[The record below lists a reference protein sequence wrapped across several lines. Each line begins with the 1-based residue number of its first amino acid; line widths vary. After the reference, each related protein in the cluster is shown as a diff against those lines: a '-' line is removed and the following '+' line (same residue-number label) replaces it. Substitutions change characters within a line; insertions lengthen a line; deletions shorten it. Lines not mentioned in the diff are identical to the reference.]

1 MNSKRGQAASTDRP
15 FAYVSLWACSLFVSW
30 LLCTPVGAQAEM
42 LSGRVVVVLDGDTI
56 EVVHNNR
63 NKDSERIRLNGID
76 CPEKG
81 QAYGNKAKQATSQL
95 VLGKAVS
102 IQTHG
107 VDTYGLTMADV
118 FLPDGMNVNLELVRN
133 GWCWWYQQYAPDN
146 VIFAELQ
153 RRARRAGIGLWAD
166 PRPVPP
172 WEWRKRNGGALK
184 QRAVSN

>member
-1 MNSKRGQAASTDRP
+1 MEGAPELKGLRWMVATGEALPPELCAQWIEAYPGVPLLNAYGPTECSDDVTHHRVREVPTAAHVPIGRSVANMRLYLLDRRGQPAP
-15 FAYVSLWACSLFVSW
+15 IGVPGELFVGG
-30 LLCTPVGAQAEM
+30 VGV
-42 LSGRVVVVLDGDTI
+42 GRGYLRDPRRT
-56 EVVHNNR
+56 
-63 NKDSERIRLNGID
+63 
-76 CPEKG
+76 
-81 QAYGNKAKQATSQL
+81 
-95 VLGKAVS
+95 
-102 IQTHG
+102 
-107 VDTYGLTMADV
+107 ADV